1 VTVALLPKRLA
12 YPLPYLRYSSRHP
25 AVAALADGAAIAT
38 LPDLRGHADA
48 SQATAGSR
56 PTRQTVNGIP
66 VVRFAGVDDFL
77 STAAIDFS
85 ANTQLTVA
93 LILSSDAT
101 ATLYSVYES
110 ANPSV
115 NNDAWSIHLAAT
127 THVPTAFVR
136 GDSGFSAQAHSLG
149 VTTTPRMLFATL
161 DRAAAT
167 NEATIYL
174 DGFPSTVA
182 RSPNL
187 NNTNTFGNR
196 ATFIG
201 ARDGTSNFLIGDLY
215 ELWVWRRILTSDEL
229 YAWGRLIAG
238 PLNVARAWRLSLVPS
253 DFSDATFAEPLAS
266 RPMVNG
272 LGRVV
277 VTTDAR
283 FYQITSE
290 TTIYARYPALA
301 DIGLDDSSAKNE
313 LAHTADGVVTFS
325 GTLPAGSKTIRVV
338 SGGQSKPTDLGY
350 RLGTWPKI
358 IALGSSVA
366 PAILHPHANHLTVYG
381 DSIPSGAN
389 SGGTK
394 DGWVERLREARE
406 ANDASTTTLIGWGY
420 RALYDDA
427 NTSQLRAA
435 LVAEFVT
442 SNPAIIWLEIGTNDY
457 GLAPW
462 TAAAFGTAYA
472 ALLDDLHAALPSA
485 VIYCQSPIDR
495 VSPAVETANAVGST
509 MANYRT
515 QISNAAS
522 ARSGY
527 CTYVT
532 GVGMVSAG
540 NYDTDGVHPLTTG
553 HTQILAAVKT
563 ALGVP

>member
-1 VTVALLPKRLA
+1 M
-12 YPLPYLRYSSRHP
+12 PYLRYSSRHP
-25 AVAALADGAAIAT
+25 TIAALADGAAIAT

-56 PTRQTVNGIP
+56 PTKQTVGGIP

-77 STAAIDFS
+77 STPAIDFS
-85 ANTQLTVA
+85 ANNQLTVA

-149 VTTTPRMLFATL
+149 VTTGPRMVFATL
-161 DRAAAT
+161 NRAAAT
-167 NEATIYL
+167 NEATVYI

-182 RSPNL
+182 NSPNL

-201 ARDGTSNFLIGDLY
+201 ARDGTSQFLIGDLY
-215 ELWVWRRILTSDEL
+215 ELWVWTSILTSDLL
-229 YAWGRLIAG
+229 YAWGRAIAT
-238 PLNVARAWRLSLVPS
+238 PLGVPRAWRFTLAPG
-253 DFSDATFAEPLAS
+253 DFSDATFAANTAG
-266 RPMVNG
+266 RPPVNG
-272 LGRVV
+272 LARVV
-277 VTTDAR
+277 LTTDAR
-283 FYQITSE
+283 LYQITAE
-290 TTIYARYPALA
+290 TNIYARYPSLA
-301 DIGLDDSSAKNE
+301 DIELDDGTTKSEKAFS
-313 LAHTADGVVTFS
+313 ADGPATFS
-325 GTLPAGSKTIRVV
+325 GTMAAGAKTVKVV

-350 RLGTWPKI
+350 LLGSWPKVL
-358 IALGSSVA
+358 ALGAAASPV
-366 PAILHPHANHLTVYG
+366 ITHPHSGHLTVYG
-381 DSIPSGAN
+381 DSIPSGAD
-389 SGGTK
+389 STGTK
-394 DGWVERLREARE
+394 DGWVQRLREARE
-406 ANDASTTTLIGWGY
+406 ANDGSTTNLVAWGY

-435 LVAEFVT
+435 LVAEIA
-442 SNPAIIWLEIGTNDY
+442 SQSPALIWLAIGTNDY

-462 TAAAFGTAYA
+462 TAAAFGTAYG

-485 VIYCQSPIDR
+485 AIYCQSPIDR
-495 VSPAVETANAVGST
+495 ISPAAETANALGST

-522 ARSGY
+522 ARPGY

-532 GVGMVSAG
+532 GVGMVSSG
-540 NYDTDGVHPLTTG
+540 NYDTDGVHPLTAG
-553 HTQILAAVKT
+553 HTEILT
-563 ALGVP
+563 AIKSVLGVP